1 MRWEKV
7 AISNNYQHQNFQ
19 ILNSLGE
26 VYDTTAAGITED
38 GDLYIWGVIDG
49 LMLPDKIQVGS
60 GRTWKDVKVGDAII
74 ALSTDGTIHEIGM
87 EIPLS
92 ASLSTLD
99 QR

>member
-1 MRWEKV
+1 
-7 AISNNYQHQNFQ
+7 
-19 ILNSLGE
+19 
-26 VYDTTAAGITED
+26 
-38 GDLYIWGVIDG
+38 
-49 LMLPDKIQVGS
+49 MLPDKIQVGS